1 MEQNITVTPE
11 VKDIVSAHEKM
22 METMP
27 KELKRIMSGVEAAVR
42 SGKTRYLISSRRLK
56 PEYERILVSA
66 GYKVKRGLIITQIS
80 W

>member
-1 MEQNITVTPE
+1 MI
-11 VKDIVSAHEKM
+11 SANEKM

-27 KELKRIMSGVEAAVR
+27 KEFKRIMYQVEAAVR

-56 PEYERILVSA
+56 PEYERALLGV
-66 GYKVKRGLIITQIS
+66 GYEIRKGRVATQII

>member
-1 MEQNITVTPE
+1 MI
-11 VKDIVSAHEKM
+11 SANEKM

-27 KELKRIMSGVEAAVR
+27 KEFKRIMYQVEAAVC

>member
-56 PEYERILVSA
+56 PEYERALFDA
-66 GYKVKRGLIITQIS
+66 GYEIRKGHVATQIT

>member
-1 MEQNITVTPE
+1 MI
-11 VKDIVSAHEKM
+11 SANEKM

-27 KELKRIMSGVEAAVR
+27 KEFKRIMYQVEAAVS

>member
-1 MEQNITVTPE
+1 MI
-11 VKDIVSAHEKM
+11 SANEKM

-27 KELKRIMSGVEAAVR
+27 KEFKRIMYQVEAAVR

-56 PEYERILVSA
+56 PEYERVLVSA

>member
-1 MEQNITVTPE
+1 MI
-11 VKDIVSAHEKM
+11 SANEKM
-22 METMP
+22 KETMP
-27 KELKRIMSGVEAAVR
+27 KEFKRIMYQVEAAVR

>member
-1 MEQNITVTPE
+1 MI
-11 VKDIVSAHEKM
+11 SANEKM

-27 KELKRIMSGVEAAVR
+27 KEFKRIMYQVEAAVR

>member
-1 MEQNITVTPE
+1 MI
-11 VKDIVSAHEKM
+11 SANEKM

-27 KELKRIMSGVEAAVR
+27 KEFKRIMYQVEAAVR

-56 PEYERILVSA
+56 PEYERILVST

>member
-1 MEQNITVTPE
+1 MI
-11 VKDIVSAHEKM
+11 SANEKM

-27 KELKRIMSGVEAAVR
+27 KEFKRIMYQVEAAVR
-42 SGKTRYLISSRRLK
+42 SGNTRYLISSRRLK

>member
-1 MEQNITVTPE
+1 MI
-11 VKDIVSAHEKM
+11 SANEKM

-27 KELKRIMSGVEAAVR
+27 KEFKRIMYQVEAAVR

-56 PEYERILVSA
+56 TEYERILVSA

>member
-1 MEQNITVTPE
+1 MI
-11 VKDIVSAHEKM
+11 SANEKM

-27 KELKRIMSGVEAAVR
+27 KEFKRIMYQVEAAVR

-56 PEYERILVSA
+56 PEYERALLDA
-66 GYKVKRGLIITQIS
+66 GYKIRKGRVATQIT

>member
-1 MEQNITVTPE
+1 MI
-11 VKDIVSAHEKM
+11 SANEKM

-27 KELKRIMSGVEAAVR
+27 QELKRIMSQVEVAVR
-42 SGKTRYLISSRRLK
+42 NGKTRYLISNRCLK

-66 GYKVKRGLIITQIS
+66 GYNVKRGLIITQIS

>member
-1 MEQNITVTPE
+1 MI
-11 VKDIVSAHEKM
+11 SANEKM

-27 KELKRIMSGVEAAVR
+27 KEFKRIMYQVEAAVR

-56 PEYERILVSA
+56 PGYERILVSA

>member
-1 MEQNITVTPE
+1 MI
-11 VKDIVSAHEKM
+11 SANEKM

-27 KELKRIMSGVEAAVR
+27 KEFKRIMYQVEAAVR

-56 PEYERILVSA
+56 LEYERILVSA

>member
-1 MEQNITVTPE
+1 MI
-11 VKDIVSAHEKM
+11 SANEKM

-27 KELKRIMSGVEAAVR
+27 KEFKRIMYQVEAAVR

-56 PEYERILVSA
+56 PEYERILVSE